1 MRQKSSSGK
10 WRSHQNVASGGKG
23 SKGSG
28 GKELMLSGEASSD
41 FAAGQVYEFVSTTP
55 VTCDVTS
62 MFHLRQSIASCS
74 AKSRHAFYQYFMLNY
89 LYKRTNTS

>member
-1 MRQKSSSGK
+1 MT
-10 WRSHQNVASGGKG
+10 QNIMPPPFSFIFFTNY
-23 SKGSG
+23 
-28 GKELMLSGEASSD
+28 LILSGEASSD

-74 AKSRHAFYQYFMLNY
+74 AKSRYAFYQYFMLNY

>member
-28 GKELMLSGEASSD
+28 GKELIHE
-41 FAAGQVYEFVSTTP
+41 TT
-55 VTCDVTS
+55 D
-62 MFHLRQSIASCS
+62 
-74 AKSRHAFYQYFMLNY
+74 YFEM
-89 LYKRTNTS
+89 

>member
-28 GKELMLSGEASSD
+28 GILRVKENNGWLG
-41 FAAGQVYEFVSTTP
+41 
-55 VTCDVTS
+55 
-62 MFHLRQSIASCS
+62 
-74 AKSRHAFYQYFMLNY
+74 FYTILNFSHI
-89 LYKRTNTS
+89 LTAWI